1 MAIGRPIKLTPNL
14 SRKMISVTAPA
25 GQTSFTV
32 TGGYRINEL
41 AVFRNGV
48 RLSQGNDFTATDGS
62 TVTLLSGANLDDNIE
77 FQVFDSFNLAD
88 AITSGAADQV
98 ISGNLTVSGTF
109 TGGSVAIQSGGTGIG
124 VATAI
129 NFIGAGDTVIE
140 SSSGVI
146 DVKIGGEFDS
156 VLVGSAVTINST
168 GVDAG
173 AGIISATTFQGS
185 GANLTN
191 LSGTAIA
198 SGTVA
203 AARVATL
210 NQNTTGTAGGLSGTP
225 NITDGFVTATGTLTY
240 EDVTNVDSVG
250 IVTARGGLEIG
261 AAGVGGTISA
271 VGNTL
276 LSGISTFV
284 GFSTFKNDVY
294 VAGVTTSGSYVG
306 RHSDVPKSGKTGAHV
321 LVATDAGQC
330 ISITTGGVT
339 VNNSVFAAGDV
350 VSIYNDSG
358 SSQTITQGTGV
369 TLRKAGSST
378 TGNLTLQER
387 GMITIWFKLA
397 SEAIVSGNLS

>member
-1 MAIGRPIKLTPNL
+1 MSKIKVDRISNRAGTGAPEFVNGIKVVGLT
-14 SRKMISVTAPA
+14 SV
-25 GQTSFTV
+25 
-32 TGGYRINEL
+32 
-41 AVFRNGV
+41 
-48 RLSQGNDFTATDGS
+48 
-62 TVTLLSGANLDDNIE
+62 
-77 FQVFDSFNLAD
+77 AD
-88 AITSGAADQV
+88 VVGGAA
-98 ISGNLTVSGTF
+98 TF
-109 TGGSVAIQSGGTGIG
+109 T
-124 VATAI
+124 
-129 NFIGAGDTVIE
+129 E
-140 SSSGVI
+140 
-146 DVKIGGEFDS
+146 
-156 VLVGSAVTINST
+156 L
-168 GVDAG
+168 
-173 AGIISATTFQGS
+173 TT
-185 GANLTN
+185 
-191 LSGTAIA
+191 
-198 SGTVA
+198 
-203 AARVATL
+203 
-210 NQNTTGTAGGLSGTP
+210 
-225 NITDGFVTATGTLTY
+225 TGTLTY